1 MRSYG
6 QTDGQ
11 TDMYTLYMVGNAS
24 YIFVTC
30 VTHFLTKILHH
41 FSRVTG
47 IKKLINYKFNL
58 NEFNFGIHRTLELEK
73 FDLWKLRLIK
83 KNPCF
88 FNIECGI

>member
-1 MRSYG
+1 MNQKRMRSYG

-47 IKKLINYKFNL
+47 IKNN
-58 NEFNFGIHRTLELEK
+58 
-73 FDLWKLRLIK
+73 
-83 KNPCF
+83 C
-88 FNIECGI
+88 